1 MQKKILFLILTALL
15 PFIMSAQIT
24 LQTYTSATDTFYWK
38 QYIHI
43 PKPARIN
50 LQRYTAAGSGKIIN
64 RFVSLHADQFPQFFA
79 DTVVSDGIR
88 ELKKGLYAIEISGDK
103 LTDIVY
109 SGFSGGPSDIV
120 RIFVNRGD
128 SFELVFEDYQYLS
141 AFMKQNGQLIY
152 LQTGDIGSGDDYL
165 YFTRDYR
172 VRTEAGN
179 LMFVKGKQTV
189 AYKYTEEPTASFS
202 RPASFE
208 SVADTMMV
216 RASAARLN
224 EPFIP
229 RLDTFGNIVAK
240 YRTKTRGDVLAMKT
254 TGKGN
259 TWYYVEIYPASKP
272 SASILYQNDQVPLF
286 LRGWVSGLSIRIE

>member
-1 MQKKILFLILTALL
+1 MQKKILFLFLPALL
-15 PFIMSAQIT
+15 PLIMSAQIT

-38 QYIHI
+38 RYIHI

-50 LQRYTAAGSGKIIN
+50 LQRYTAAGSVKIIN
-64 RFVSLHADQFPQFFA
+64 RFVSLHADQFPQFFV
-79 DTVVSDGIR
+79 DTVISDGIR

-179 LMFVKGKQTV
+179 LIFVKGKQTV
-189 AYKYTEEPTASFS
+189 AYKYTEEPAARFS

-229 RLDTFGNIVAK
+229 RLDTFGNIVAR

>member
-1 MQKKILFLILTALL
+1 MQKKILFLSLTALL

-38 QYIHI
+38 HYIHI

-50 LQRYTAAGSGKIIN
+50 LQRFTAAGSGKVIN
-64 RFVSLHADQFPQFFA
+64 RFVTQHADQFPQFFS
-79 DTVVSDGIR
+79 DSLVSDGIR

-179 LMFVKGKQTV
+179 LIFVKGKQTV
-189 AYKYTEEPTASFS
+189 AYKYTEEPAARFS

-229 RLDTFGNIVAK
+229 RLDTFGNIVAR